1 MRFLRKSFTP
11 EGRYLWG
18 RHHGPKEKR
27 ERNSQ
32 SRKGEVPRKLSVIC
46 PLFFFCMTGS
56 ISLVFEDTAG
66 SSTPDSV
73 IDGGNFVHLPLS
85 SLVQVEPLRNLMTVD
100 DQTPHFTH

>member
-1 MRFLRKSFTP
+1 
-11 EGRYLWG
+11 
-18 RHHGPKEKR
+18 
-27 ERNSQ
+27 
-32 SRKGEVPRKLSVIC
+32 
-46 PLFFFCMTGS
+46 MTGS